1 MLSDWPGTASRAK
14 SAVYDCFL
22 IYLSRPRGYTEWW
35 RMTRVPCGCGRTLR
49 GTKVC
54 RYNWHSAGPL
64 SWPLPMLKYK
74 YIFKWNIRKRFYQT
88 ALGNCYGLK
97 SPKCWLQVK
106 NNFIVLFI
114 IIFLGYLLYLWRPP
128 RSSRRRRHRESA
140 VSGSD
145 VTCEP
150 TNEHA
155 SLWSMRCVVYT
166 LQRRG
171 DEPTAIVAAA
181 NDIVTVRLIDGHL
194 PAQPGVAS

>member
-1 MLSDWPGTASRAK
+1 VTDWRGTASRAK

-114 IIFLGYLLYLWRPP
+114 IIFWDTCFIYEDPRVRHGGGGIAKVLCRGATSPVSRPTSTL
-128 RSSRRRRHRESA
+128 RYDRWDASYIHCSGAATSR
-140 VSGSD
+140 
-145 VTCEP
+145 
-150 TNEHA
+150 
-155 SLWSMRCVVYT
+155 
-166 LQRRG
+166 Q
-171 DEPTAIVAAA
+171 
-181 NDIVTVRLIDGHL
+181 
-194 PAQPGVAS
+194 Q